1 MADISQLLGRL
12 PGQGGGGPP
21 PGGGAPPGGGGMMP
35 AAAPNVGSAAQPQ
48 GMGGNV
54 AMAMIQIHN
63 AVQALE
69 KSLPMIPMGS
79 PLHAELLKATTSII
93 KHLPPGSENPQL
105 QLMAV
110 INQAREQSQQ
120 QPMAAMDKLYPPPAA
135 AGGGAR
141 PAPAGG
147 GGPMPMAA

>member
-12 PGQGGGGPP
+12 PGQGGGGPA
-21 PGGGAPPGGGGMMP
+21 PGGGAPPGGGGGMMP
-35 AAAPNVGSAAQPQ
+35 PATPNVGPAAQPQ

-63 AVQALE
+63 AIQDLE
-69 KSLPMIPMGS
+69 KALPMIPMGS

-105 QLMAV
+105 QLM
-110 INQAREQSQQ
+110 
-120 QPMAAMDKLYPPPAA
+120 MAAMNKLFPPPQAA
-135 AGGGAR
+135 AGGAP
-141 PAPAGG
+141 PA
-147 GGPMPMAA
+147 GGPMPMAT

>member
-1 MADISQLLGRL
+1 MADISQILGRL

-21 PGGGAPPGGGGMMP
+21 PGGGAPPGGGGGMMP
-35 AAAPNVGSAAQPQ
+35 AAAPNVGSGAQPQ
-48 GMGGNV
+48 RMGGNV

-120 QPMAAMDKLYPPPAA
+120 QPMAAMNKLFPPPQA
-135 AGGGAR
+135 AGGGAPP
-141 PAPAGG
+141 PAA